1 MRHQSRV
8 IAFLVASP
16 FEVLDLTG
24 PLSVFTYPTVKGKPY
39 YSFEILS
46 NPALAALRQFVPGAF
61 IFAGAGLLDGR
72 RIATHWRYC
81 DLFVSR
87 FRHLKVKRGPC

>member
-24 PLSVFTYPTVKGKPY
+24 PLSVFTYPTVKRKTLLLVRDTIHPVGR
-39 YSFEILS
+39 
-46 NPALAALRQFVPGAF
+46 LRQIQG
-61 IFAGAGLLDGR
+61 
-72 RIATHWRYC
+72 
-81 DLFVSR
+81 
-87 FRHLKVKRGPC
+87 

>member
-46 NPALAALRQFVPGAF
+46 NPRSPRCVSLYPAHSSSPVRACWMEDALPRIGATV
-61 IFAGAGLLDGR
+61 ISSSA
-72 RIATHWRYC
+72 
-81 DLFVSR
+81 VSGISR
-87 FRHLKVKRGPC
+87 